1 MSYRIAYK
9 HAAIVFPA
17 EVLNASLPDGTVHF
31 YEPQYF
37 LLELGGDNNLYEST
51 FGGGCG
57 RRVRSWCALGC
68 GMGWQVMQEVVRF
81 SAACESGC
89 LKLYGRGDI
98 TPECFIRRGRN
109 TLAGAIHF
117 DAPAAN
123 RYRLS
128 ARLELTA
135 DKPWDR
141 AIEVLNNFLGV
152 NHDEKNGQYWDFT
165 LLKPD
170 HAALFV
176 NFASAVDKRPP
187 SWVIKVSAPE

>member
-9 HAAIVFPA
+9 HAAISFPA
-17 EVLNASLPDGTVHF
+17 EILNASLPDGIAHF

-68 GMGWQVMQEVVRF
+68 GMDWEVMQEVVRF

-89 LKLYGRGDI
+89 LKFYGKGDI
-98 TPECFIRRGRN
+98 TPECYIRRGRN
-109 TLAGAIHF
+109 TLAGAIQF
-117 DAPAAN
+117 DVPAAN

-128 ARLELTA
+128 ARLQLTE
-135 DKPWDR
+135 DKPWDK
-141 AIEVLNNFLGV
+141 ATKDLNTFLGV
-152 NHDEKNGQYWDFT
+152 NHDEKLGQYWDFN
-165 LLKPD
+165 LMKPD
-170 HAALFV
+170 HAALFIMY
-176 NFASAVDKRPP
+176 ARSVDKSSRN
-187 SWVIKVSAPE
+187 WLIKVSAPE